1 MILQTRGSGG
11 HSAAA
16 VCAECGTEA
25 NGNFCSSCGADLRA
39 GSGVMGGVSNAAVHS
54 VPITYL
60 RILGSPVKGTVG
72 LAEDPTYRSHLSFLL
87 TGIGIFCLLFM
98 PILMNTSIEAAHGA
112 PVSESMQN
120 LMKVMSQ
127 IGVYVGAL
135 ITFGLAYGLFRY
147 FAKEPRTLKEYLKL
161 YCLAFGFILPLYAVY
176 EYASRVLLG
185 VTGMSSFNE
194 SMLPNQWAQPA
205 TWLAAALTLA
215 VWAYFIAIHRRFW
228 RMSVWRA
235 GALYSVASI
244 SSYHLS
250 YWLMYFVGYWTAAIL
265 VGAGVV
271 TV

>member
-1 MILQTRGSGG
+1 
-11 HSAAA
+11 
-16 VCAECGTEA
+16 VCAECGTQA
-25 NGNFCSSCGADLRA
+25 TGNFCSGCGADLRS
-39 GSGVMGGVSNAAVHS
+39 GSGVIGTVSSAAVHS
-54 VPITYL
+54 VPITFL
-60 RILGSPVKGTVG
+60 RILGSPVKATVA
-72 LAEDPTYRSHLSFLL
+72 LAEDPTYRSHVSFLL
-87 TGIGIFCLLFM
+87 TGIGIFCLLFV
-98 PILMNTSIEAAHGA
+98 PILMNTSVEAANGA
-112 PVSESMQN
+112 LASESMQN
-120 LMKVMSQ
+120 LVKVLSQ
-127 IGVYVGAL
+127 VGVYVGAV

-176 EYASRVLLG
+176 EYASRGLLG

-194 SMLPNQWAQPA
+194 SMLPAQWAEPS
-205 TWLAAALTLA
+205 TLLAAALTL
-215 VWAYFIAIHRRFW
+215 VLWGYFIAIHRRFW

-244 SSYHLS
+244 TSYHLS